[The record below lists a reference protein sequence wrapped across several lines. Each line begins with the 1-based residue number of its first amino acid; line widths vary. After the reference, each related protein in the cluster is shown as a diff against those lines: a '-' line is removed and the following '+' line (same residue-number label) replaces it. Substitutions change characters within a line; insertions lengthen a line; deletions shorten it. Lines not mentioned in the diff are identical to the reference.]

1 MALSTP
7 TLLLVVRL
15 DAFKKPLQHAL
26 NTVGPQFRGGT
37 LGTKASVP

>member
-7 TLLLVVRL
+7 KVLLVVRL

-26 NTVGPQFRGGT
+26 NTVNLNSGGT